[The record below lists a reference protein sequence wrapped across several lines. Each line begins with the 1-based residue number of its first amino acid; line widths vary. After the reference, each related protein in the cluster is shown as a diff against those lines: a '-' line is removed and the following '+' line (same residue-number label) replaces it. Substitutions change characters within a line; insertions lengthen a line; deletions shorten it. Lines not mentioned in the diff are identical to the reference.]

1 MFWLWP
7 QQSESQPTTAPWQ
20 GDVSR
25 GFRRISSFEVPHA
38 TKAVRVL
45 YGSGVHYDALDARL

>member
-1 MFWLWP
+1 MAK
-7 QQSESQPTTAPWQ
+7 QSESQPTTAPWQ

>member
-1 MFWLWP
+1 M
-7 QQSESQPTTAPWQ
+7 Q

-25 GFRRISSFEVPHA
+25 GFKRISSFEVPHA
-38 TKAVRVL
+38 TKVVRVL

>member
-1 MFWLWP
+1 MGCIV
-7 QQSESQPTTAPWQ
+7 SVQ
-20 GDVSR
+20 GVMM
-25 GFRRISSFEVPHA
+25 FRRISSFEVPHA